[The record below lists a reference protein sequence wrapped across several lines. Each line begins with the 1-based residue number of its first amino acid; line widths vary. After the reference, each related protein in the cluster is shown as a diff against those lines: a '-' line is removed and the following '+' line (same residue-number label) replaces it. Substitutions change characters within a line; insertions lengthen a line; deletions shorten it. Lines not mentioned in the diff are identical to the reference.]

1 MANGF
6 YKKGLEAFLSGSI
19 SWSSHDIKVVLVD
32 TAGYTVNLSTHQYLS
47 DIGAGYRIATSG
59 NLAGKSVTDG
69 VADASDATITAVTG
83 ASVEALVIYKDT
95 GNTATSPLICYIDTM
110 TGLPFTPN
118 GSDVTITWNNGADKI
133 LKLG

>member
-19 SWSSHDIKVVLVD
+19 SWSAADIKVVLVD
-32 TAGYTVNLSTHQYLS
+32 TAGYAVNLSTHQYLS

-59 NLAGKSVTDG
+59 NLSGKSVTDG
-69 VADASDATITAVTG
+69 VGDASDVTITAVTG

-95 GNTATSPLICYIDTM
+95 GNAATSPLICYIDTM